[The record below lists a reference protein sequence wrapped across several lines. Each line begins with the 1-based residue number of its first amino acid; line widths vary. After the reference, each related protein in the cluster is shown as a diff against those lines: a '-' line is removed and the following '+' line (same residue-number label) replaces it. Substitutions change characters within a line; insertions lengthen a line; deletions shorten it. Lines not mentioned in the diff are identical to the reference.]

1 MEVIIAALISFV
13 IGAIT
18 TKVVLKINQTN
29 DEPVGDLYLN
39 DSELFLNLDEDIT
52 DKKYITLR
60 VVRLNSHK

>member
-1 MEVIIAALISFV
+1 MDIIIAALISFV

-18 TKVVLKINQTN
+18 TKIVSKVNQTK
-29 DEPVGDLYLN
+29 DEPIGDLYLN
-39 DSELFLNLDEDIT
+39 DSELFLNLDEDIV